1 LLRAGLGSNWGTLPP
16 AQHYTTYNART
27 FLQPQ
32 LNKAVRRDQRA
43 TLGDRNPK
51 DYVIFDAEA
60 FAPLANLRDNTGSAR
75 FEPDMVRRETTAPP
89 DTHFPPS
96 PLPLLCV
103 PSAPVTSPCLVS
115 CTAGKQ

>member
-1 LLRAGLGSNWGTLPP
+1 MIVAATLTRRLTRPLLRAGLGSNWGTLPP

-60 FAPLANLRDNTGSAR
+60 FRKPPERLLERSWKR
-75 FEPDMVRRETTAPP
+75 QEP
-89 DTHFPPS
+89 
-96 PLPLLCV
+96 
-103 PSAPVTSPCLVS
+103 
-115 CTAGKQ
+115 K

>member
-1 LLRAGLGSNWGTLPP
+1 M
-16 AQHYTTYNART
+16 
-27 FLQPQ
+27 
-32 LNKAVRRDQRA
+32 RRDQRA

-89 DTHFPPS
+89 RHTLPSLPPPS
-96 PLPLLCV
+96 SVCSFCPRH
-103 PSAPVTSPCLVS
+103 
-115 CTAGKQ
+115 

>member
-1 LLRAGLGSNWGTLPP
+1 MQQRAAWAETVAATLTRPLLRTGLGSNWGTLPP

-75 FEPDMVRRETTAPP
+75 FEPDMVREATAPP
-89 DTHFPPS
+89 PRGF
-96 PLPLLCV
+96 
-103 PSAPVTSPCLVS
+103 VT
-115 CTAGKQ
+115 